1 MLCERERERGASGS
15 RVCVVRGIEFRL
27 AGLAGTQR
35 DPVNIPGVSVCVCVS
50 LPPFSPTSRTFIVLP
65 PHWLQHYD
73 VTSRL
78 IGCEAAE
85 GRRRDAGRERER
97 EGENRGRE

>member
-1 MLCERERERGASGS
+1 M
-15 RVCVVRGIEFRL
+15 CVINGNEFRL

-35 DPVNIPGVSVCVCVS
+35 NPVNIPGVYVCLS
-50 LPPFSPTSRTFIVLP
+50 PFLSHHTHTFMVLP

-73 VTSRL
+73 VTSSL

-85 GRRRDAGRERER
+85 GRRRDAWRERGRERR
-97 EGENRGRE
+97 